1 MFGIRPLSNLQRCIV
16 QTGFSVFKVV
26 LVFFLCF
33 QLEKY
38 QDVIKAT
45 EEFEAKLVS
54 IGVCPCFS
62 LALQ

>member
-1 MFGIRPLSNLQRCIV
+1 M
-16 QTGFSVFKVV
+16 V
-26 LVFFLCF
+26 LFLCF